1 MGRKILFI
9 TTDQMRYDAL
19 GCNGGKVAR
28 TPILDE
34 LARTGLNYRQMIAQ
48 NVVCMPAR
56 ASMISGQYPATH
68 GVWMN
73 GVPLP
78 ADSPS
83 VAALLHEAGY
93 KTALIGKAHFE
104 PWLGGEQFYENTMAR
119 KGEYG
124 PHRGFDHMETANHF
138 ILGHAHYDVWMDQAH
153 HDQVANFYPIL
164 SADGKQNRA
173 GGGATD
179 AIQCWHNKTPRELYH
194 TDWVADRVIA
204 FLKTL
209 DEKDD
214 WFVWMSFPDPHHP
227 WDPPQEELGRVA
239 WQELALPSLYPQ
251 THEARVK
258 MLEDKPGH
266 WLAAYLGSINTNY
279 EMPPDFAPASLA
291 ADQVREINAM
301 THIENELIDEACGR
315 VMAYIEQRHW
325 SEDTDIIF
333 TTDHGEMQ
341 GDFGL
346 MFKGPFHVDALMR
359 LPMIWRPAPS
369 AGEAAKSAAREI
381 TEPVGHIDIAPT
393 LCRIANLDVPDW
405 MQGVPLPQ
413 TSAEQRA
420 RVLTSWE
427 SVHGG
432 FKPVLGLDDA
442 PDGATT
448 IALQTI
454 TSSHYRC
461 TRYTKSTLYDGSE
474 GELYNL
480 REDPDQVNNLWNEP
494 KQQNLKSDL
503 IADMLDHWPKPR
515 KDRLAR
521 LAPV

>member
-19 GCNGGKVAR
+19 GCNGGAVAH
-28 TPILDE
+28 TPVLDQ
-34 LARTGLNYRQMIAQ
+34 LARQGLTYRQAIAQ

-56 ASMISGQYPATH
+56 ATMISGQYPQTH

-83 VAALLHEAGY
+83 VAQLLNEAGY

-104 PWLGGEQFYENTMAR
+104 PWLGGDQFYENRMAQ

-124 PHRGFDHMETANHF
+124 PHRGFDHIETANHF
-138 ILGHAHYDVWMDQAH
+138 ILGHAHYDVWMNRDHQE
-153 HDQVANFYPIL
+153 QIGNFYPIL
-164 SADGKQNRA
+164 SPEGKQNHA
-173 GGGATD
+173 GGGDTGAV
-179 AIQCWHNKTPRELYH
+179 QCWHNQTPRALYH
-194 TDWVADRVIA
+194 TDWVADRTLA
-204 FLKTL
+204 FLNTL

-227 WDPPQEELGRVA
+227 WDPPEEELHRIS
-239 WQELALPSLYPQ
+239 WQELDLPALYPQ

-258 MLEDKPGH
+258 MLEKKPRH
-266 WLAAYLGSINTNY
+266 WLAAYLGTINTNY
-279 EMPPDFAPASLA
+279 EMPPDFAPHTLNK
-291 ADQVREINAM
+291 DQIREINAM

-315 VMAYIEQRHW
+315 VLAYIEQRQW
-325 SEDTDIIF
+325 GASTDVIF

-359 LPMIWRPAPS
+359 LPLIWRPA
-369 AGEAAKSAAREI
+369 AAAKLPPDEIAA
-381 TEPVGHIDIAPT
+381 PVGHVDIAPT
-393 LCRIANLDVPDW
+393 FCQIAGVDVPDW
-405 MQGVPLPQ
+405 MQGMALPQ
-413 TSAEQRA
+413 NKGEERERA
-420 RVLTSWE
+420 LTSWE

-432 FKPVLGLDDA
+432 FKPVLGPDDA
-442 PDGATT
+442 PPDATT
-448 IALQTI
+448 ITLQTI
-454 TSSHYRC
+454 TRDQYRC
-461 TRYTKSTLYDGSE
+461 TRYGKGSLYEGDE
-474 GELYNL
+474 GELYDL
-480 REDPDQVNNLWNEP
+480 GEDPDQIHNLWNDP
-494 KQQNLKSDL
+494 KRRSLKSDL
-503 IADMLDHWPKPR
+503 IADMLDHWPEPR
-515 KDRLAR
+515 AQRLPR

>member
-1 MGRKILFI
+1 MARKILFI

-28 TPILDE
+28 TPVLDR
-34 LARTGLNYRQMIAQ
+34 LAHDGLNYQQMIAQ

-56 ASMISGQYPATH
+56 ASMISGQYPQTH

-104 PWLGGEQFYENTMAR
+104 PWLGGDAFYENSMAA

-138 ILGHAHYDVWMDQAH
+138 ILGHAHYDVWMNQEH
-153 HDQVANFYPIL
+153 QDQVKNFYPIL
-164 SADGKQNRA
+164 SPEGKQNHA
-173 GGGATD
+173 GGGATG
-179 AIQCWHNKTPRELYH
+179 AVQCWHNPTPRELYH
-194 TDWVADRVIA
+194 TDWIADRVIA
-204 FLKTL
+204 FLDGL
-209 DEKDD
+209 DEQDD
-214 WFVWMSFPDPHHP
+214 WFIWMSFPDPHHP
-227 WDPPQEELGRVA
+227 WDPPAEELGRVA
-239 WQELALPSLYPQ
+239 WQELDLPALYPQ
-251 THEARVK
+251 NHEARIK
-258 MLEDKPGH
+258 MLEKKPGH

-279 EMPPDFAPASLA
+279 EMPPSFQPASLT

-315 VMAYIEQRHW
+315 VLAYIEQRSW
-325 SEDTDIIF
+325 NDETDIIF

-359 LPMIWRPAPS
+359 LPLLWRPAAHAQCAANKIS
-369 AGEAAKSAAREI
+369 A
-381 TEPVGHIDIAPT
+381 PVGHIDIAPT
-393 LCRIANLDVPDW
+393 ICHIADLDVPSW
-405 MQGVPLPQ
+405 MEGAPLPQ
-413 TSAEQRA
+413 TPDEQRERA
-420 RVLTSWE
+420 LTAWE

-432 FKPVLGLDDA
+432 FKPVFSPDDA
-442 PDGATT
+442 PPDATT
-448 IALQTI
+448 IVLQTI
-454 TSSHYRC
+454 TRDHYRC
-461 TRYTKSTLYDGSE
+461 TRYLKSSLYDGSE
-474 GELYNL
+474 GELYDL
-480 REDPDQVNNLWNEP
+480 GEDPGQLNNLWDDP
-494 KQQNLKSDL
+494 KRQGLKSDL
-503 IADMLDHWPKPR
+503 IADMRDHWPKPR
-515 KDRLAR
+515 SKRLPR